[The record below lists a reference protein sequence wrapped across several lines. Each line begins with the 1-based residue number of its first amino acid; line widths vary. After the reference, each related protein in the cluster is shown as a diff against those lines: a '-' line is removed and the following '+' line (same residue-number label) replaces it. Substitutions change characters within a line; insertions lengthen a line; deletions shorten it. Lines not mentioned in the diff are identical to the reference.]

1 MYGAAIVNAGL
12 DFCVFLWLHTSDD
25 SVDRRTGIAATGGS
39 CQYALCIANKC
50 LSMQNCQS
58 ISQNGG

>member
-1 MYGAAIVNAGL
+1 M
-12 DFCVFLWLHTSDD
+12 
-25 SVDRRTGIAATGGS
+25 IAQKAMTESIGELVLLQPPAL